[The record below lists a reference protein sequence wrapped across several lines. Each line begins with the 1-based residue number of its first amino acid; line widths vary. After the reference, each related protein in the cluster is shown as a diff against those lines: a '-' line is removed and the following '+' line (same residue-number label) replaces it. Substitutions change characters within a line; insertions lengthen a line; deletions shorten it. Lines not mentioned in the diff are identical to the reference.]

1 MSFAAVLTT
10 NLPPVT
16 PEDTEALPIISAPLL
31 RSMTIPLFGTRS
43 QALQDEQYASVSFA
57 NSTDGPH
64 AASTV
69 ASNTSEATFMTTQSD
84 LEEIKAQHGPRRR
97 FYSMG
102 HRSSGDI
109 ARDLSKLP
117 QLLTGQGLRTALQG
131 IFKTSRESSSSGSNI
146 TLPVPRTGT
155 VRNSKEVK
163 PVGEFD
169 MGALRRVRR
178 QKERNQVRTG
188 TYMGG
193 FEGVDTQS
201 GADRDARTCGSSLR
215 TASSCYSCVSESS
228 TSESEHRHSA
238 VRTGGMLETPTPNL
252 LTVAMSEKQGTV
264 VQTREVESDNDDGP
278 NGGADVQSIMA
289 QV

>member
-1 MSFAAVLTT
+1 
-10 NLPPVT
+10 
-16 PEDTEALPIISAPLL
+16 
-31 RSMTIPLFGTRS
+31 
-43 QALQDEQYASVSFA
+43 
-57 NSTDGPH
+57 
-64 AASTV
+64 
-69 ASNTSEATFMTTQSD
+69 MTTQSD

-131 IFKTSRESSSSGSNI
+131 IFRTSRESSSSGSNI

-155 VRNSKEVK
+155 VRNSKDVQ

-178 QKERNQVRTG
+178 QRERNQIRTG
-188 TYMGG
+188 TYVGG
-193 FEGVDTQS
+193 FEDVGTQTV
-201 GADRDARTCGSSLR
+201 ADRDLRTCGSSVR
-215 TASSCYSCVSESS
+215 TASSCYSCASESS
-228 TSESEHRHSA
+228 ASDIENRRSAMRTGA
-238 VRTGGMLETPTPNL
+238 VRGMPAASVLA
-252 LTVAMSEKQGTV
+252 VAMPEKQGTV
-264 VQTREVESDNDDGP
+264 VQTREVESDSDDGP
-278 NGGADVQSIMA
+278 ERGVDLQSIMA

>member
-10 NLPPVT
+10 DLPPVT
-16 PEDTEALPIISAPLL
+16 SEDTKALPIVSAPLL
-31 RSMTIPLFGTRS
+31 RSITIPLFGPQSATLPNS
-43 QALQDEQYASVSFA
+43 KQISISFA

-64 AASTV
+64 TASTT

-84 LEEIKAQHGPRRR
+84 LEEIKAQNGPRRR

-117 QLLTGQGLRTALQG
+117 QLLTGQGLKTALQG
-131 IFKTSRESSSSGSNI
+131 IFRTSRESSSSGSNI

-155 VRNSKEVK
+155 VRNSKDVQ

-178 QKERNQVRTG
+178 QRERNQIRTG
-188 TYMGG
+188 TYVGG
-193 FEGVDTQS
+193 FEDVDTQTV
-201 GADRDARTCGSSLR
+201 ADRDLRTCGSSVR
-215 TASSCYSCVSESS
+215 TVSSCYSCASESS
-228 TSESEHRHSA
+228 ASDIENRRSAMRTGA
-238 VRTGGMLETPTPNL
+238 VRGIPAASVLA
-252 LTVAMSEKQGTV
+252 VAMSEKQGTV
-264 VQTREVESDNDDGP
+264 VQTREVESDSDDGP
-278 NGGADVQSIMA
+278 ERGVDLQSIMA